1 MSKTKT
7 IVFISLF
14 VALIS
19 VCAWIQIPTAIPF
32 TLQTFAIFLTLLCL
46 GGKKGTLTILCYLLL
61 GMVGAP
67 VFSGFR
73 GGISVFV
80 QPTGGYILGFVVM
93 GLCYWTF
100 ERFNKPIVKILSL
113 VLALALLYIFGTVW
127 FVFIASKGNKVGF
140 LSAFMTCVVPFIVP
154 DLLKLFLAFALSLKL
169 KKPLESAMKT
179 SKSM

>member
-14 VALIS
+14 TALIS
-19 VCAWIQIPTAIPF
+19 VCAWIQIPSTIPF

-46 GGKKGTLTILCYLLL
+46 GGKRGTLAILCYLLL

-73 GGISVFV
+73 GGISVFL
-80 QPTGGYILGFVVM
+80 QPTGGYIVGFVVM
-93 GLCYWTF
+93 GLCYMAF
-100 ERFNKPIVKILSL
+100 ERFNKPVVTVLSL
-113 VLALALLYIFGTVW
+113 VLALVLLYLFGTVW

-140 LSAFMTCVVPFIVP
+140 LSALLTCVVPFIIP
-154 DLLKLFLAFALSLKL
+154 DLLKLSLAYVISFKL
-169 KKPLESAMKT
+169 KKPLEKSLKK
-179 SKSM
+179 SKEM